1 MSRNSINIIIS
12 LLFTCSILVFFS
24 LLQSKSEVKS
34 NLKSKPE
41 VKSNTAITWHEKIKE
56 YLENEEFDSAINY
69 IDIIYHQNPNNINI
83 LIGRA
88 DVYFQDNQTGVS
100 KECWEKCLELDPN
113 NIVCAERLV
122 DLYCTIGDI
131 NCETSI
137 DYLLNFDSNNL
148 TALYFK
154 AKLSRD
160 LGSVELAINTY
171 KEMLEIEP
179 TNLKALEDL
188 AVLYTYENNDLA
200 AQYFELLLKEKSTYK
215 IYYNYGYFFQLKED
229 FLSAIEKYKKS
240 ISLNEYWPY
249 SYYAMGYCFLE
260 ISRYEKEAVSQK
272 ENLLNALKSFDKT
285 ISIDGGYLEA
295 YYSRG
300 RCYQYLGDKKS
311 AMEDF
316 KFCLMIE
323 PGHEPAMDAITI
335 LEKNN

>member
-1 MSRNSINIIIS
+1 VKQTSFNIAS
-12 LLFTCSILVFFS
+12 LLFICLALVMYSIFFMNNPDE
-24 LLQSKSEVKS
+24 LETDEDKNSK
-34 NLKSKPE
+34 
-41 VKSNTAITWHEKIKE
+41 IIEKYIE
-56 YLENEEFDSAINY
+56 REEFESAINY
-69 IDIIYHQNPNNINI
+69 IDSIYNQNPDNISV
-83 LIGRA
+83 LIERA

-100 KECWEKCLELDPN
+100 KECWEKCLDLDPN
-113 NIVCAERLV
+113 NILCAERLI
-122 DLYCTIGDI
+122 DLYCTIGEI

-137 DYLLNFDSNNL
+137 DYLLNFDSDNL

-160 LGSVELAINTY
+160 LGNIELAINTY
-171 KEMLEIEP
+171 QEILEIEP
-179 TNLKALEDL
+179 NNLKALEDL
-188 AVLYTYENNDLA
+188 AILYTYENNDLA
-200 AQYFELLLKEKSTYK
+200 IQYFERILNKKSTYQV
-215 IYYNYGYFFQLKED
+215 YYNYGYFFQLQGD
-229 FLSAIEKYKKS
+229 FLGAIEKYEKS

-260 ISRYEKEAVSQK
+260 ISRYEKQEVSQK
-272 ENLLNALKSFDKT
+272 ENLEKALKSFDKT

-300 RCYQYLGDKKS
+300 RCYQDLGDKKS

-323 PGHEPAMDAITI
+323 PGYEPAMGAITI